1 MAGHV
6 RQMTRRLVKS
16 FWFLL
21 ALLFLL
27 EAWLW
32 DLVRPVI
39 AAVIRLIP
47 YEAFK
52 AALARGIARLPA
64 ALVIFVFV
72 LPDALSYPVQF
83 FALWMVAEGAVIS
96 GTVLFI
102 IAKAFGLI
110 GTLILFEVCHEK
122 LEELAWYR
130 WVAGQFTKARAWA
143 RHQVEPALVQFRHF
157 RSQIESELAS
167 RFGRG
172 GVLAHMRRLRARLM
186 RKAGRVP

>member
-1 MAGHV
+1 
-6 RQMTRRLVKS
+6 
-16 FWFLL
+16 
-21 ALLFLL
+21 
-27 EAWLW
+27 
-32 DLVRPVI
+32 
-39 AAVIRLIP
+39 
-47 YEAFK
+47 
-52 AALARGIARLPA
+52 
-64 ALVIFVFV
+64 
-72 LPDALSYPVQF
+72 
-83 FALWMVAEGAVIS
+83 MVAEGAVIS

-157 RSQIESELAS
+157 RSQIESELTS

-172 GVLAHMRRLRARLM
+172 GSASPYAPPTRAADAEGGKSALT
-186 RKAGRVP
+186 PFS

>member
-1 MAGHV
+1 
-6 RQMTRRLVKS
+6 MTRRITKA

-21 ALLFLL
+21 ALLFLV

-32 DLVRPVI
+32 DLVQPLI
-39 AAVIRLIP
+39 AGFVRLIP

-52 AALARGIARLPA
+52 AALARAIARLPA

-96 GTVLFI
+96 GTILFVV
-102 IAKAFGLI
+102 AKAFGLI

-130 WVAGQFTKARAWA
+130 WVAGQFSRARAWA
-143 RHQVEPALVQFRHF
+143 RQQVEPARIILRQFQVQIREK
-157 RSQIESELAS
+157 IA
-167 RFGRG
+167 FGTENK
-172 GVLAHMRRLRARLM
+172 GVFAHMRRLRARLM
-186 RKAGRVP
+186 RKTGNAR

>member
-1 MAGHV
+1 
-6 RQMTRRLVKS
+6 MTRRITKA

-21 ALLFLL
+21 ALLFLI

-32 DLVRPVI
+32 DLVQPLI
-39 AAVIRLIP
+39 ARFVRLIP

-52 AALARGIARLPA
+52 AALARAISKLPA
-64 ALVIFVFV
+64 GIVIFVFI

-83 FALWMVAEGAVIS
+83 FALWMVAQGAAIS
-96 GTVLFI
+96 GTALFV

-157 RSQIESELAS
+157 RSQIESELTS

>member
-1 MAGHV
+1 MAFA
-6 RQMTRRLVKS
+6 MTRRFAKA

-21 ALLFLL
+21 ALLFLI

-32 DLVRPVI
+32 DLVQPLI
-39 AAVIRLIP
+39 ARFVRLIP

-52 AALARGIARLPA
+52 AALARGIAKLPA

-72 LPDALSYPVQF
+72 LPDALSYPIQF
-83 FALWMVAEGAVIS
+83 FALWIVAEGAVIS
-96 GTVLFI
+96 GTVLFV

-130 WVAGQFTKARAWA
+130 WVAAQFTKARAWA
-143 RHQVEPALVQFRHF
+143 RHQVEPALVQLRHF
-157 RSQIESELAS
+157 RAQIERELTR

-172 GVLAHMRRLRARLM
+172 GVFAHMRRLRARLM
-186 RKAGRVP
+186 RKAQKSP